1 MYSTSPAAIV
11 RIPEPGPTGNSIG
24 DISGPVQDFES
35 RSVYA
40 HLFNLL
46 IIMDLLP

>member
-11 RIPEPGPTGNSIG
+11 RIPEPGPTDNSIG

-35 RSVYA
+35 
-40 HLFNLL
+40 LPE
-46 IIMDLLP
+46 IIALRPF